1 MSFTDWKQTTIG
13 NTFMF
18 RLVME
23 KPELCKPLIERIL
36 GIKINIIV
44 YAEPEKSF
52 EAKLASKGVRLDL
65 YVVDEDGTAYDIEM
79 QMNDNIK
86 EFLGKRSRYYV
97 SLMDNDAL
105 KKGEPYRNLRKTY
118 VIFICKFDPFDKGF
132 GKYTF
137 SMRCNEDNT
146 LLLKDEVN
154 AVFVNTEGDRH
165 KVSRELARIMDYIST
180 GQAGDEYTRQLEEVV
195 ESLRSDDGKE
205 RFYMTY
211 NQTIMEQKEIARQ
224 EGIKQGLEQGLEQ
237 GIKQGM
243 EKGVAQEKLGNLKM
257 MMKNLKLTAEAAM
270 AALNIPEEDYTKY
283 KNLLQTI

>member
-1 MSFTDWKQTTIG
+1 MGFTDWKQTTIG

-36 GIKINIIV
+36 GIKINTIV

-224 EGIKQGLEQGLEQ
+224 EGIKQG
-237 GIKQGM
+237 M
-243 EKGVAQEKLGNLKM
+243 EKGIAQEKLGNLKM

-270 AALNIPEEDYTKY
+270 AALNIPEEEYTKY
-283 KNLLQTI
+283 KNLLQAI

>member
-36 GIKINIIV
+36 GIKINTIV

-86 EFLGKRSRYYV
+86 EFLGKRSRYYI

-224 EGIKQGLEQGLEQ
+224 EGIKQG
-237 GIKQGM
+237 I
-243 EKGVAQEKLGNLKM
+243 EKGIAQEKLGNLKM

-283 KNLLQTI
+283 KNLLQAI

>member
-36 GIKINIIV
+36 GIKINTIV

-224 EGIKQGLEQGLEQ
+224 EGIKQG
-237 GIKQGM
+237 M
-243 EKGVAQEKLGNLKM
+243 EKGIAQEKLGNLKM

-283 KNLLQTI
+283 KNLLQAI